1 MYKHLTGIIITIAV
15 MVAAIPSHTN
25 AERINNKQ
33 EVYKFLQD
41 AFHSQVSLSEEE
53 RSMKEVD
60 ELLDPYFSEEPK
72 AEFLNEN
79 LVSENGKYFTLGSDA
94 AAYYIPFF
102 TYSDHTKVVKEG
114 SKVYVYEYFPGNHD
128 GPVAYEGHYEGLLLA
143 EQEGEFKVAKF
154 LGENIPEKILKKA
167 ESNEEA
173 AKQSSLKTPEN
184 PIWIHKPSYQFGFL
198 LNPFD
203 ALFRSGSMLLTD
215 NKQGI
220 IALIEHQELNGQ
232 LASN

>member
-1 MYKHLTGIIITIAV
+1 MYKHITGIIITIAV
-15 MVAAIPSHTN
+15 MAAAIPSHTY
-25 AERINNKQ
+25 AERITNKE
-33 EVYKFLQD
+33 EVNEFLQN
-41 AFHSQVSLSEEE
+41 AFQAQVSLSEEE
-53 RSMKEVD
+53 RSMKEVN
-60 ELLDPYFSEEPK
+60 ELLDPYFAEEPK

-94 AAYYIPFF
+94 AAFYIPFF

-114 SKVYVYEYFPGNHD
+114 NKVYVYEYFPENHD
-128 GPVAYEGHYEGLLLA
+128 GPVAYEGHFEGLLLA

-154 LGENIPEKILKKA
+154 LSENIPEKILKKA

-173 AKQSSLKTPEN
+173 AKRSSFKTPEN
-184 PIWIHKPSYQFGFL
+184 PIWINKPSYQFGFL

-215 NKQGI
+215 KKQGK
-220 IALIEHQELNGQ
+220 IALFEHQELNGQ

>member
-1 MYKHLTGIIITIAV
+1 MYKHLAGIIITIAV
-15 MVAAIPSHTN
+15 MAAAIPSHTN
-25 AERINNKQ
+25 AESLNNNQ
-33 EVYKFLQD
+33 EVYKFLQN
-41 AFHSQVSLSEEE
+41 AFHTQVSLSEEE

-60 ELLDPYFSEEPK
+60 ELLDPYFSEGPK

-102 TYSDHTKVVKEG
+102 TYSDSTKVVKEG
-114 SKVYVYEYFPGNHD
+114 SKIYVYEYFPENND
-128 GPVAYEGHYEGLLLA
+128 GPVAYEGHYEGLLLV

-154 LGENIPEKILKKA
+154 LGENIPKKILKIA

-173 AKQSSLKTPEN
+173 ATQSSFKTPEN
-184 PIWIHKPSYQFGFL
+184 PNWINKPSYQFGFL

-203 ALFRSGSMLLTD
+203 ALFRSGNMLLTD

-220 IALIEHQELNGQ
+220 IALFEHQELNGQ